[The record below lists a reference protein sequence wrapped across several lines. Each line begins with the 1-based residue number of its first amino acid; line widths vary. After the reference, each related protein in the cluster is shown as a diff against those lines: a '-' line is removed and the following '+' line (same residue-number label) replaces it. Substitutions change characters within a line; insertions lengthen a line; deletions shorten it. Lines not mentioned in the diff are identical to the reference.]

1 MAASLD
7 AWKGLTEIV
16 ATTAEQIRASFA
28 CFLKTVSLPAGEPD
42 LDSRFRRRSGRN
54 CENQDGLRSAAAD
67 YFQNWTAPAGFQN
80 SHCREC
86 WDQRFRFL
94 AEPHS
99 AATD

>member
-7 AWKGLTEIV
+7 AWKGLTEIA

-42 LDSRFRRRSGRN
+42 LDSRFPRRSGRN

-67 YFQNWTAPAGFQN
+67 YFQNWLVPADFLN
-80 SHCREC
+80 SGRRNCR
-86 WDQRFRFL
+86 DQSF
-94 AEPHS
+94 
-99 AATD
+99 